1 MENEVGLLKT
11 QHPLGKTHF
20 CKASLTSKEFLLD
33 RGENYALSEENKSL
47 IEKNITAVYFSL
59 FKCILLKLVFMF
71 SI

>member
-11 QHPLGKTHF
+11 QYPLGKTHF
-20 CKASLTSKEFLLD
+20 CKVSLTEFLLD

-71 SI
+71 RI